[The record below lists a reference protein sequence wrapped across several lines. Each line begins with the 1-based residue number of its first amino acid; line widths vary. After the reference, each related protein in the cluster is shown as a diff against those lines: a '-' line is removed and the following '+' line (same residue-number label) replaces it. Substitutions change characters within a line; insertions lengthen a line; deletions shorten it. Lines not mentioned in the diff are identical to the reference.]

1 VTAPLTAPLR
11 ATPAAPAADRRT
23 GDPAVDAA
31 LAGLTAATAPGADPL
46 VSARALAVAH
56 DALRARLADAG

>member
-1 VTAPLTAPLR
+1 VTTPLTAVPT
-11 ATPAAPAADRRT
+11 ASAPDRRT

-31 LAGLTAATAPGADPL
+31 LAGLTGATAPGADPL
-46 VSARALAVAH
+46 ASARALAVAH